1 MSVANKETGS
11 SSIKK
16 GPILFVMI
24 LGAFLTT
31 LNQTIMSVATPE
43 LMKDFNIAA
52 STAQWLTTG
61 YLLVNGVLIPI
72 TAYFM
77 QRFSTRQLFQAS
89 MFIFLL
95 GTVIAAIA
103 QDFPTLLTGRMIQA
117 AGAGIVMPLLSM
129 VILTLFVPEKRGA
142 AMGMMGLAIIFAP
155 AIGPTLAGYILEH
168 YKWEVMFYGMIPFA
182 VIVIACGFIFLK
194 NVSERI
200 NARFDILSVTFSTIG
215 FGSLLYGFSRA
226 GSLGWSSNEVI
237 LTIAIGVVSLAIF
250 SWRQLTSNTPL
261 LDLRAFKYSMF
272 SLTTVIGIAVTM
284 IMYADMMLLPLYLQ
298 NARGYTALE
307 SGLLLLPGA
316 LVMGFLMP
324 VTGKLFDRFGAKWLA
339 IIGLLITIG
348 TTLGFTDLTDSTT
361 YTYLVLMS
369 TARRIGMALLLMPI
383 QTAGLNQLPTRLN
396 PHGTAISN
404 TMRQVAGAI
413 GTSLLITVMSD
424 RTKTHLQDM
433 MTSGGATAGVTQ
445 AQLITNATIEGIND
459 AYLVIVA
466 IGVVGLVFS
475 FFIKRV
481 KQGTEEVPS
490 LQESELTPTYRPTER
505 VGEIKYATQQT
516 AADNEFRNA
525 IKGFSNKSQSPKNDM
540 LFNDNDYRK
549 ALHGLKGNEKEASD
563 VVVIDDK
570 AYRDALKK
578 LKEESDQL

>member
-1 MSVANKETGS
+1 MRAKKETMS
-11 SSIKK
+11 NSIKK

-24 LGAFLTT
+24 LGAFLAT

-43 LMKDFNIAA
+43 LMKDFDITAA
-52 STAQWLTTG
+52 TAQWLTTG
-61 YLLVNGVLIPI
+61 YMLVNGVLIPV

-89 MFIFLL
+89 MIIFLV
-95 GTVIAAIA
+95 GTIVSAIA
-103 QDFPTLLTGRMIQA
+103 TNFSVLLTGRMIQA

-129 VILTLFVPEKRGA
+129 VILTLFPPDKRGA

-155 AIGPTLAGYILEH
+155 AIGPTLAGYILEN
-168 YKWEVMFYGMIPFA
+168 YKWEVMFYGMIPLA

-200 NARFDILSVTFSTIG
+200 NTRFDILSVIFSTIG

-226 GSLGWSSNEVI
+226 GSLGWSSSEVI
-237 LTIAIGVVSLAIF
+237 LTIAIGIVSLALF
-250 SWRQLTSNTPL
+250 SWRQLISKTPL

-272 SLTTVIGIAVTM
+272 SLTTIISIAVTM

-307 SGLLLLPGA
+307 SGFLLLPGA

-324 VTGKLFDRFGAKWLA
+324 ITGKLFDRFGAKWLSV
-339 IIGLLITIG
+339 IGMVITIG
-348 TTLGFTDLTDSTT
+348 TTLGFIDLTDSTS
-361 YTYLVLMS
+361 YSYLMLMS

-383 QTAGLNQLPTRLN
+383 QTAGLNQLPARLN

-404 TMRQVAGAI
+404 TIRQVAGAI
-413 GTSLLITVMSD
+413 GTSLLVTVMSD
-424 RTKTHLQDM
+424 RTKTHIQDM
-433 MTSGGATAGVTQ
+433 MANSGTTAGHTQ
-445 AQLITNATIEGIND
+445 AQIITAATIEGIND

-466 IGVVGLVFS
+466 IGVVGLVLS

-481 KQGTEEVPS
+481 KQGTEEVQS
-490 LQESELTPTYRPTER
+490 QQDRELAPKYRQTER
-505 VGEIKYATQQT
+505 VGEIQYAAQPT
-516 AADNEFRNA
+516 ADYEFRNA
-525 IKGFSNKSQSPKNDM
+525 IKGFSNKSQSAKDDM
-540 LFNDNDYRK
+540 HFNDKEYRK
-549 ALHGLKGNEKEASD
+549 ALQRLKGNDMDMSD
-563 VVVIDDK
+563 AIVVDDK
-570 AYRDALKK
+570 AYRETLKK
-578 LKEESDQL
+578 LQEESDHR